1 MSKLCD
7 AVLQLMAT
15 VEIHGSQS
23 WVDAIGQSVL
33 ERLAAEPQPTLAGC
47 TTGTL
52 PRFNDSEGGEA
63 GLSSKE
69 RQGEALTGRVGAQTA
84 ANSAAAA
91 ATAKDGGADDSV
103 GGATQPPPP
112 PPPQPPTLL
121 LREPK
126 PKVRRFT
133 AAQLASLAW
142 ALGEKGGLAARNPG
156 WAAAVAAALSSRL
169 PAPAGNTRSRE
180 ICHIARRV
188 QNVPWIADVIKGPL
202 VAAFC
207 EGLEFHS
214 NPANHCL
221 PSDGSLSSYAAV
233 LHTAICSG
241 LFASV
246 EALPPVASATFIG
259 FAQAASWTEVN
270 TTLKFMQENDFFLA
284 GSMLVALTTA
294 VGKRLHEAAAQS
306 ATADAA
312 AAAAAAAYDAAAGL
326 AATPGRDPS
335 GNGNAAATKCVAA
348 VVVVGATIPFEKLAR
363 TAELICATN
372 TSSVASAAAVAS
384 LALDHVAAASPQ
396 ASHLDP
402 KLMAMWCLQMAAAG
416 VEERAVFDAVAEV
429 IVAKCEAGSN
439 GKKRGGKGRW
449 IPESSPP
456 LQSWLWLAKVA
467 TLLASAGLRDHAAF
481 RRIAAVAAATPE
493 SDELAS
499 LALQATSAEQLAE
512 MQQWHFRRIRAFAEM
527 RDGTF
532 GYFSQ
537 LPMLLT
543 HKADCSMHGQMT
555 SAALPAGWDSP
566 AAVAARLAAAIA
578 AFDDPTLPVAV
589 DFGCGRGSFLL
600 RLATAATPAAS
611 APATQTSTSQ
621 RCNVD
626 ATNTACVA
634 ESGAGGAS
642 KTTGLVLLPSK
653 VNFLG
658 VERAPFLV
666 RKARGLAARWGVSS
680 RLQFVAGS
688 AEAVVARWH
697 ELETAPLIEL
707 ACLQFPTPF
716 TSSNRGGAKPK
727 DGVDGGGG
735 DGGECTGGTTVDHSG
750 VADAG
755 VAAAAVL
762 AAIPTAAATAVATV
776 AAERCGDGSLKLN
789 FESTHNSHLPT
800 ASAGFLASASLAK
813 QLPSLL
819 SPTGKVFLQ
828 TNTEDVAVAMRKVFE
843 ADSRLCVVEGAACG
857 YSADAGAGVGASAGV
872 GLIDADGV
880 DGDGDEPVRRSLRSS
895 SWVARGGA
903 SADGA
908 GWLPGNP
915 WGDSC
920 DARTETEVWCE
931 AERFRVYR
939 CALRL
944 RKQIKCKP

>member
-15 VEIHGSQS
+15 VEVHGSQS

-69 RQGEALTGRVGAQTA
+69 REGEALTGRVGAQTA

-103 GGATQPPPP
+103 GEATQPPPP

-270 TTLKFMQENDFFLA
+270 ATLKFMQENDFFLA

-294 VGKRLHEAAAQS
+294 VEKRLHEAAAQS
-306 ATADAA
+306 ATADA

-372 TSSVASAAAVAS
+372 TSSAASAAAVAS

-642 KTTGLVLLPSK
+642 KMTGLVLLPSK

-666 RKARGLAARWGVSS
+666 RKARGLAARWGVSG

-762 AAIPTAAATAVATV
+762 AATPTAAATAVATV

-819 SPTGKVFLQ
+819 SPTGNVFLQ

-872 GLIDADGV
+872 GLIDAGGV

>member
-15 VEIHGSQS
+15 VEVHGSQS

-69 RQGEALTGRVGAQTA
+69 REGEALTGRVGAQTA

-270 TTLKFMQENDFFLA
+270 ATLKFMQENDFFLA

-294 VGKRLHEAAAQS
+294 VEKRLHEAAAQS
-306 ATADAA
+306 ATADA

-372 TSSVASAAAVAS
+372 TSSAASAAAVAS

-578 AFDDPTLPVAV
+578 AFDNPTLPVAV

-642 KTTGLVLLPSK
+642 KMTGLVLLPSK

-666 RKARGLAARWGVSS
+666 RKARGLAARWGVSG

-762 AAIPTAAATAVATV
+762 AATPTAAATAVATV

-872 GLIDADGV
+872 GLIDAGGV

>member
-15 VEIHGSQS
+15 VEVHGSQS

-69 RQGEALTGRVGAQTA
+69 REGEALTGRVGAQTA

-270 TTLKFMQENDFFLA
+270 ATLKFMQENDFFLA

-294 VGKRLHEAAAQS
+294 VEKRLHEAAAQS
-306 ATADAA
+306 ATADA

-372 TSSVASAAAVAS
+372 TSSAASAAAVAS

-499 LALQATSAEQLAE
+499 LALQATSEEQLAE

-642 KTTGLVLLPSK
+642 KMTGLVLLPSK

-666 RKARGLAARWGVSS
+666 RKARGLAARWGVSG

-762 AAIPTAAATAVATV
+762 AATPTAAATAVATV

>member
-15 VEIHGSQS
+15 VEVHGSQS

-69 RQGEALTGRVGAQTA
+69 REGEALTGRVGAQTA

-270 TTLKFMQENDFFLA
+270 ATLKFMQENDFFLA

-294 VGKRLHEAAAQS
+294 VEKRLHEAAAQS
-306 ATADAA
+306 ATADA

-372 TSSVASAAAVAS
+372 TSSAASAAAVAS

-642 KTTGLVLLPSK
+642 KMTGLVLLPSK

-666 RKARGLAARWGVSS
+666 RKARGLAARWGVSG

-762 AAIPTAAATAVATV
+762 AATPTAAATAVATV

-872 GLIDADGV
+872 GLIDAGGV